1 MMGALAN
8 AGGNAI
14 MALSAN
20 VRRVVTT
27 IDSKDKAVVLLDGAN
42 PHKKVRPQA
51 KTVSRLLWVTD
62 QTPADLSG
70 SADRAAIDIGIM
82 PPRGGTVFRIVDFPP
97 ETSETSKLDP
107 HTMHQ
112 SLGDGAPK
120 RGLPPRHP
128 AMHRTR
134 TVDYAVV
141 MAGEIDMLLD
151 DSEIHLKAGD
161 VLVQQGTNHAWVN
174 RGTEPCRIAF
184 ILADAREPWPSAAL
198 RPIIRRAAPRAAPRH
213 RGSDRDG
220 TCARR
225 GEASSADVRLESAIG
240 GAGRRDHR
248 RRSERRDRRSH
259 LRANPRRLASEPRH
273 PPSRSTPHPAR
284 PHSPPRKTP
293 SPH

>member
-1 MMGALAN
+1 
-8 AGGNAI
+8 
-14 MALSAN
+14 MALSAD

-42 PHKKVRPQA
+42 PHKKVRPHAQ
-51 KTVSRLLWVTD
+51 TVSRLLWVTD

-97 ETSETSKLDP
+97 ETPETSKLDP
-107 HTMHQ
+107 NTMHQ

-134 TVDYAVV
+134 TVDYAIV

-151 DSEIHLKAGD
+151 DSEIHLRAGD

-174 RGTEPCRIAF
+174 RGTEPCRVAF
-184 ILADAREPWPSAAL
+184 VLVDAKEP
-198 RPIIRRAAPRAAPRH
+198 
-213 RGSDRDG
+213 
-220 TCARR
+220 
-225 GEASSADVRLESAIG
+225 
-240 GAGRRDHR
+240 
-248 RRSERRDRRSH
+248 
-259 LRANPRRLASEPRH
+259 
-273 PPSRSTPHPAR
+273 
-284 PHSPPRKTP
+284 
-293 SPH
+293 

>member
-1 MMGALAN
+1 
-8 AGGNAI
+8 
-14 MALSAN
+14 MALSAD

-42 PHKKVRPQA
+42 PHKKVRPHA
-51 KTVSRLLWVTD
+51 HTVSRLLWITD

-97 ETSETSKLDP
+97 ETPETSKLDAS
-107 HTMHQ
+107 TMHQ

-174 RGTEPCRIAF
+174 RGTDPCRIAF
-184 ILADAREPWPSAAL
+184 ILVDAKEP
-198 RPIIRRAAPRAAPRH
+198 
-213 RGSDRDG
+213 
-220 TCARR
+220 
-225 GEASSADVRLESAIG
+225 
-240 GAGRRDHR
+240 
-248 RRSERRDRRSH
+248 
-259 LRANPRRLASEPRH
+259 
-273 PPSRSTPHPAR
+273 
-284 PHSPPRKTP
+284 
-293 SPH
+293 